1 MISKK
6 TGRDITSLGVL
17 PILADGRI
25 ISIQKQGG
33 IIKFIPVTRKNSL
46 AKNEYEGLSQDEWE
60 ELMRVKQQAITEIV
74 NKYNETALAYNDI
87 LKQVKKLGQSLYD
100 NQNEIQTIQY
110 PTPVSLKDYDEIADK
125 LSQQLQEIQEK
136 QNELNIHYT
145 EVKS

>member
-6 TGRDITSLGVL
+6 TGRDVTSLGVL
-17 PILADGRI
+17 PVLADGRF
-25 ISIQKQGG
+25 ISIQKQGD
-33 IIKFIPVTRKNSL
+33 IIKFLPVTLKNSL
-46 AKNEYEGLSQDEWE
+46 EKNEYEGLSQDEWE
-60 ELMRVKQQAITEIV
+60 ELMRVKQQAIVEIV

-87 LKQVKKLGQSLYD
+87 LKQVKKLGQNLYD

-110 PTPVSLKDYDEIADK
+110 PIPVSLKDCDEIADK

-145 EVKS
+145 EVKT

>member
-6 TGRDITSLGVL
+6 TGRDVTSLGVL
-17 PILADGRI
+17 PVLADGRL

-33 IIKFIPVTRKNSL
+33 TIKFLPVTLKNSL

-60 ELMRVKQQAITEIV
+60 ELMRVKQQAIVEIV

-87 LKQVKKLGQSLYD
+87 LKQVKKLGQNLYD

-110 PTPVSLKDYDEIADK
+110 PIPVSLKDCDEIADK

-145 EVKS
+145 EVKT